1 MRKGYGK
8 AYGKRFGISGAGA
21 AGAVCRSC
29 HAPGRF
35 SRGLFSAPVF
45 CRKALCEGAL
55 RETALTGRRFISM
68 DKAKALEFFAFTQI
82 PVQL

>member
-1 MRKGYGK
+1 MIGGRKHEKESNEKPGRAVPSRCVMRKGYGK

-45 CRKALCEGAL
+45 CRKAL
-55 RETALTGRRFISM
+55 
-68 DKAKALEFFAFTQI
+68 
-82 PVQL
+82 